1 MPVRQIIDDSTGKM
15 KKAVDVLH
23 DELKGLRT
31 GRASTGLVE
40 NLKVEYYGTAT
51 PLKQLATLAAPQ
63 ADTII
68 IKPFDPASIKDIEKA
83 IKTSDLSIAPLV
95 EGKIIRLNIPPLSE
109 ERRKQLVAQAK
120 QLGEQSKVSIRNI
133 RRDANKH
140 LETKQKEKA
149 ITEDDLEKGKKQID
163 EVTKEHTEKID
174 QMVKHKSDEIML
186 D

>member
-1 MPVRQIIDDSTGKM
+1 MPVKRITDDSVTKM

-40 NLKVEYYGTAT
+40 NLRVEYYGTST

-83 IKTSDLSIAPLV
+83 IKTSDLSIAPLI
-95 EGKIIRLNIPPLSE
+95 EGKIIRLSIPPLSE
-109 ERRKQLVAQAK
+109 DRRKQLVSQAK

-133 RRDANKH
+133 RRDSIKH
-140 LETKQKEKA
+140 LESEEKEKT
-149 ITEDDLEKGKKQID
+149 ITEDDLEKGKKHLDDI
-163 EVTKEHTEKID
+163 TKEHTEKID
-174 QMVKHKSDEIML
+174 DMVKHKSDEILL